1 MIWLLLFFIV
11 GIVEWAAAGKKWR
24 KLRVVTKPLAL
35 LLLMVW
41 FGVMGGWQVGWWFG
55 IGLGF
60 SLAGDIFLLLRS
72 RYFIAGLSAF
82 LAAHVCYIIGYNQS
96 PLDYSWWMLIHLAI
110 VGAVVTIA
118 YPKIIRGLRRRLE
131 YKKLTIP
138 VSLYILTIVA
148 MLISALFCW
157 FRPEWGFGPAVVT
170 AAGAL
175 LFTISDSLLAA
186 GRFLRPIPYGNFMVM
201 FTYHLGQLGIVSG
214 VLMANG
220 LIF

>member
-1 MIWLLLFFIV
+1 MIWLLLFIIV

-24 KLRVVTKPLAL
+24 KLRVVTKPLSLIL
-35 LLLMVW
+35 LFIW
-41 FGVMGGWQVGWWFG
+41 FGMMGGWQVGWWFG
-55 IGLGF
+55 LGLVF
-60 SLAGDIFLLLRS
+60 SLAGDVFLLLRS
-72 RYFIAGLSAF
+72 RYFIAGLGAF
-82 LAAHVCYIIGYNQS
+82 LTAHICYIIGYNQS
-96 PLDYSWWMLIHLAI
+96 PLVFSWWMLVHLAI

-118 YPKIIRGLRRRLE
+118 YPKIIGGLRRRLE

-138 VSLYILTIVA
+138 VSLYILTIVF

-157 FRPEWGFGPAVVT
+157 FRPDWGIAPAVVT
-170 AAGAL
+170 ATGAL

-201 FTYHLGQLGIVSG
+201 FTYHLGQLGIISG

>member
-1 MIWLLLFFIV
+1 MIWLLLFFVV

-24 KLRVVTKPLAL
+24 KLRIVTKPLSL
-35 LLLMVW
+35 ILLMVW

-55 IGLGF
+55 LGLGF

-72 RYFIAGLSAF
+72 RFFIAGLGAF
-82 LAAHVCYIIGYNQS
+82 LATHVCYIIGFNQNAVVF
-96 PLDYSWWMLIHLAI
+96 SWWMLIHLGI
-110 VGAVVTIA
+110 VGAIVTIA
-118 YPKIIRGLRRRLE
+118 YPKIIHGVRRRLE

-138 VSLYILTIVA
+138 VSLYILTIVL
-148 MLISALFCW
+148 MLVSALFCW
-157 FRPEWGFGPAVVT
+157 FRPDWGYGPAVVT

-201 FTYHLGQLGIVSG
+201 FTYHLGQLGIISG